1 MLKFELKLLF
11 QGLANKLA
19 IAIFLISGGLA
30 IYFGAQGY
38 QAIKV
43 DQLKS
48 EAMFAKEV
56 EYVKKREAFPEAGS
70 LAYYAFS
77 PTQWQLSPWSA
88 LFVGQSQD
96 NYVAMKVRAL
106 ALQGQIYNREIN
118 NPNQQKAGR
127 LDLGFVLIYLLPI
140 LIGTLCVTLL
150 ADERHEGR
158 WRMLLSLSQG
168 GISLL
173 WRRLVL
179 RLVFTVGLILLF
191 FITSALLLSLPLD
204 GVFFWFIIASII
216 YAMIWF
222 VIAGII
228 IGAGKSS
235 VFSSLAFVSTWLVVT
250 ILVPGSI
257 HLYLN
262 HAYANNSAVEAA
274 LEQRLVMNN
283 GWDQDKQATLDQFL
297 ADYPQYQNTSKLG
310 EAFDWKWYYAQ
321 QHMSD
326 LAVANEWNEYK
337 TNQQQRTALLDT
349 LSVLSPSLFFQ
360 HKFNQV
366 ANTDSG
372 SYLAYLAS
380 IEAYHQH
387 IREFFYPYLFTD
399 KAFTP
404 DAVDDFPKFETPQ
417 QVNQF
422 SFVTLFIVLLLLC
435 PAIFW
440 VNKYMKRLTVD

>member
-48 EAMFAKEV
+48 EAMFAKEI
-56 EYVKKREAFPEAGS
+56 EHVKKRESFPEAGS

-150 ADERHEGR
+150 SDERHEGR

-168 GISLL
+168 GVSLL
-173 WRRLVL
+173 WRRLAL
-179 RLVFTVGLILLF
+179 RFVFTVGLILLF
-191 FITSALLLSLPLD
+191 FIASALLLSLPLD
-204 GVFFWFIIASII
+204 AVFFWFVIASII

-222 VIAGII
+222 VVAGII

-250 ILVPGSI
+250 ILIPGTI

-274 LEQRLVMNN
+274 L
-283 GWDQDKQATLDQFL
+283 
-297 ADYPQYQNTSKLG
+297 
-310 EAFDWKWYYAQ
+310 
-321 QHMSD
+321 
-326 LAVANEWNEYK
+326 
-337 TNQQQRTALLDT
+337 
-349 LSVLSPSLFFQ
+349 
-360 HKFNQV
+360 
-366 ANTDSG
+366 
-372 SYLAYLAS
+372 
-380 IEAYHQH
+380 
-387 IREFFYPYLFTD
+387 
-399 KAFTP
+399 
-404 DAVDDFPKFETPQ
+404 
-417 QVNQF
+417 
-422 SFVTLFIVLLLLC
+422 
-435 PAIFW
+435 
-440 VNKYMKRLTVD
+440 